1 MTNPVVHFEIAA
13 TDAGN
18 LQQFYTKLFG
28 WDLQV
33 FEQFSYGM
41 VETKDG
47 DLGINGAIF
56 PGGPQAG
63 PNGLRVYAQ
72 VTDAEAAL
80 KKAEEL
86 GGKPV
91 GPVVEVEGQGMKVA
105 QFIDPE
111 GNVFGLVQPL

>member
-1 MTNPVVHFEIAA
+1 MTNPIVHFEIAA
-13 TDAGN
+13 KDAAK
-18 LQQFYTKLFG
+18 LQQFYTGLFN

-56 PGGPQAG
+56 PGGPQVA
-63 PNGLRVYAQ
+63 
-72 VTDAEAAL
+72 DADAAL

-86 GGKPV
+86 GGKSL
-91 GPVVEVEGQGMKVA
+91 GPAVEVEGQGIKVA

-111 GNVFGLVQPL
+111 GNVCGVVQPLS